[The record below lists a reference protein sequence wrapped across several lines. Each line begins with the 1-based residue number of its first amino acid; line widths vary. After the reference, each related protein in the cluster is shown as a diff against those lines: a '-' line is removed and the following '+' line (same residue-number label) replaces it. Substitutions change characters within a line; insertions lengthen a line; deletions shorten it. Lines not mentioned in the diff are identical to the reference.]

1 MTPARL
7 RPLAERDLVERTGY
21 YRSEGGDDVAV
32 RFFEAAI
39 DALRS
44 IERMPG
50 IGSLHLG
57 ELCDVPGLRF
67 RRVDDFPCGWCYF
80 VGEHHLDVVRLLAD
94 AQDLPALMSEV
105 E

>member
-7 RPLAERDLVERTGY
+7 RPSAEHDLIERTGF
-21 YRSEGGDDVAV
+21 YRREGGNDLAA
-32 RFFEAAI
+32 RFFDEAI

-44 IERMPG
+44 IEQMPG
-50 IGSLHLG
+50 IGSLRLG
-57 ELCDVPGLRF
+57 ELCEIPELRF

-94 AQDLPALMSEV
+94 AQDLPAILENL